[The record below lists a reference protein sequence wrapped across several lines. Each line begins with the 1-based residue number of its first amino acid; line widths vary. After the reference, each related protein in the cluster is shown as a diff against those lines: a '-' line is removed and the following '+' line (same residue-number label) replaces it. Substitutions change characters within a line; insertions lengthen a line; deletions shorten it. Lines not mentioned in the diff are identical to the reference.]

1 MSLLRVRFFT
11 TEPRPVNWPVKHP
24 FWITGYSGDCEYS
37 IVVSYADVG
46 DLEYIMENW
55 PEANNIEADKVDG
68 YKFTDRFPMPDWFE
82 RDQLRAETA
91 ALRAQLD
98 AANEDAEAIL
108 VALKLILDCVDYTSG
123 SCGLTE
129 MVGGALPAQI
139 IRKARAALASHE
151 ARINEALKGG
161 EE

>member
-1 MSLLRVRFFT
+1 MSVYGSIDMNEFYSEMSKGELIDRVRRI
-11 TEPRPVNWPVKHP
+11 EKVISDEHARAAAA
-24 FWITGYSGDCEYS
+24 EAR
-37 IVVSYADVG
+37 AD
-46 DLEYIMENW
+46 
-55 PEANNIEADKVDG
+55 
-68 YKFTDRFPMPDWFE
+68 
-82 RDQLRAETA
+82 
-91 ALRAQLD
+91 ALQTKLD

-151 ARINEALKGG
+151 ARKGG
-161 EE
+161 EG